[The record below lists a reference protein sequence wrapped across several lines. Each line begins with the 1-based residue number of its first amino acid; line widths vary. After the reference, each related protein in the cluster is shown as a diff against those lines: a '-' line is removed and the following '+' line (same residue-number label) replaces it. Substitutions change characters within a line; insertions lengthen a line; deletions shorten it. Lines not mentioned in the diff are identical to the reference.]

1 MKKMLSII
9 SFVFLAFFSVN
20 TLAASDQAAASS
32 QTKQAENTVTLNFFY
47 SKDCPHCVAAHPFI
61 DKLKAEYPWLR
72 VHSYE
77 VSGSPKNGQL
87 FEKMT
92 RAHGKEP
99 SFFPTFIVGDKVIV
113 GYTSADTTG
122 SELRDAVNATH
133 NQ

>member
-1 MKKMLSII
+1 MKKLFPVLTFIFLTCFAVN
-9 SFVFLAFFSVN
+9 SFALTDTSGANSQS
-20 TLAASDQAAASS
+20 ASAQ
-32 QTKQAENTVTLNFFY
+32 NTVTLHFFY

-92 RAHGKEP
+92 RARGKEP
-99 SFFPTFIVGDKVIV
+99 SFFPTFIVGNKVIV
-113 GYTSADTTG
+113 GYTSAETTG
-122 SELRDAVNATH
+122 ADLREAVNAAH
-133 NQ
+133 NK